1 MGRMTIQ
8 EAKEHIINKDLS
20 FDQAID
26 FIMDNSI
33 GVDYLCSYDLMKDL
47 IKHEL
52 DEDNI
57 NMVQHLV
64 NAIWEDTSEGDEWW
78 VYDRSMGTL
87 ETPYAIGNVQELLE
101 YLDTLG

>member
-8 EAKEHIINKDLS
+8 EAKQHIINEDLS

-26 FIMDNSI
+26 FIIDNSI

-57 NMVQHLV
+57 NMVQHLSSAMW
-64 NAIWEDTSEGDEWW
+64 NDTGDGEDWW
-78 VYDRSMGTL
+78 IYDRSMGTMQ
-87 ETPYAIGNVQELLE
+87 TPYSIGSVGALLD
-101 YLDTLG
+101 YLDTLA